1 MLWTNLAKTYIKL
14 KQLLFFGFLLM
25 FKTSFCQVT
34 ANDTILITLDSSK
47 NAVVPI
53 PNGDSILRIINL
65 NPFFTLQVDSS
76 LSYDLQINKTPENYY
91 WFIKNA
97 PLGLKIDKNTGLV
110 TFKAE
115 KGLFKS
121 GKLKYDIP
129 YKVELGV
136 QNLKNPKE
144 RADTIFT
151 ILIYSTEVIVSKLK
165 PTIGSSME
173 LEEGDS
179 IRFRVQCEDGTFPI
193 EQITILTN
201 EPINKFKSVN
211 KCDDEFAWMVPF
223 NFIKE
228 NDTTRLK
235 TLVIQFIGID
245 KFQNKDTATVRLRIR
260 PGINYPEKITEYNTI
275 SDEMKKYIT
284 NLKLTFYVI
293 SRNIKN
299 TKTTRTGFDISSS
312 TTAML
317 GTILATTGNSEGSKN
332 TGKVLPSVGLTLVP
346 VKEAV
351 SPVRVQEQNTA
362 SQIRAAIKRLEYMYS
377 EAALV
382 GERDPEIISKMRKM
396 REEIKQSKLQLV
408 DLPLVEFDPRYT
420 QEDADKYFNNPKV
433 IKKYKLKVN

>member
-1 MLWTNLAKTYIKL
+1 MRY
-14 KQLLFFGFLLM
+14 QLFFVFFLF
-25 FKTSFCQVT
+25 FKTTFSQIT
-34 ANDTILITLDSSK
+34 GIDTIPAEIDSLK
-47 NAVVPI
+47 IKTTAT
-53 PNGDSILRIINL
+53 PNEDSLLRIINL

-76 LSYDLQINKTPENYY
+76 LSYDLQINKNPENYY

-97 PLGLKIDKNTGLV
+97 PVGLKIDKSTGV
-110 TFKAE
+110 VSFKAE

-121 GKLKYDIP
+121 GKLKYDVP

-136 QNLKNPKE
+136 QNLQKPAE
-144 RADTIFT
+144 RVDTVFT
-151 ILIYSTEVIVSKLK
+151 IMIYSTEVIVSKLK

-179 IRFRVQCEDGTFPI
+179 IRFRIQCEDGTFPI
-193 EQITILTN
+193 EQITILTD

-228 NDTTRLK
+228 NDTTRIK
-235 TLVIQFIGID
+235 TLVVQFVGID
-245 KFQNKDTATVRLRIR
+245 KFQNKDTATVKLRIR
-260 PGINYPEKITEYNTI
+260 PGINYPEKIKEYDLI

-293 SRNIKN
+293 SKNIKN

-317 GTILATTGNSEGSKN
+317 GTILATTGNTEGAKN

-382 GERDPEIISKMRKM
+382 GDRDIDIISKMKKM

>member
-1 MLWTNLAKTYIKL
+1 
-14 KQLLFFGFLLM
+14 M
-25 FKTSFCQVT
+25 FKTSFSQVT
-34 ANDTILITLDSSK
+34 GNDTIPITVDSSK
-47 NAVVPI
+47 IAVVAIPI
-53 PNGDSILRIINL
+53 EDSILRIINL

-76 LSYDLQINKTPENYY
+76 LSYALQINKTQENYY

-144 RADTIFT
+144 RTDTIFT

-260 PGINYPEKITEYNTI
+260 PGINYPEKITEYNMI

-317 GTILATTGNSEGSKN
+317 GTILATTGNSEGAKN

-377 EAALV
+377 EAVLV
-382 GERDPEIISKMRKM
+382 GERDPEIIYKMRKM

>member
-1 MLWTNLAKTYIKL
+1 MKY
-14 KQLLFFGFLLM
+14 LLFFGFLLM
-25 FKTSFCQVT
+25 FKTSFSQVT
-34 ANDTILITLDSSK
+34 GNDTIPITVDSSK
-47 NAVVPI
+47 IAVVAIPI
-53 PNGDSILRIINL
+53 EDSILRIINL

-76 LSYDLQINKTPENYY
+76 LSYALQINKTQENYY

-144 RADTIFT
+144 RTDTIFT

-260 PGINYPEKITEYNTI
+260 PGINYPEKITEYNMI

-317 GTILATTGNSEGSKN
+317 GTILATTGNSEGAKN

-377 EAALV
+377 EAVLV
-382 GERDPEIISKMRKM
+382 GERDPEIIYKMRKM

>member
-1 MLWTNLAKTYIKL
+1 LAFF
-14 KQLLFFGFLLM
+14 LFF
-25 FKTSFCQVT
+25 KISFCQVSGT
-34 ANDTILITLDSSK
+34 DTIPTSIDSSRIALPAIA
-47 NAVVPI
+47 NE
-53 PNGDSILRIINL
+53 DSVLRIINL

-97 PLGLKIDKNTGLV
+97 PLGLKIDKNTGIIS
-110 TFKAE
+110 FKAE

-136 QNLKNPKE
+136 QNLQNPKE
-144 RADTIFT
+144 RADTGFT

-228 NDTTRLK
+228 NDTTRVK
-235 TLVIQFIGID
+235 TLVIQFVGID

-260 PGINYPEKITEYNTI
+260 PGINYPEKILEHTAI
-275 SDEMKKYIT
+275 SEEMKKYIT

-293 SRNIKN
+293 SKNIKN

-317 GTILATTGNSEGSKN
+317 GTILATTGNSEGAKN

-362 SQIRAAIKRLEYMYS
+362 SQIRAAIKRLEYMFS

-382 GERDPEIISKMRKM
+382 GERDPEIISKMKKM

>member
-1 MLWTNLAKTYIKL
+1 
-14 KQLLFFGFLLM
+14 M
-25 FKTSFCQVT
+25 FKTSFSQVT
-34 ANDTILITLDSSK
+34 GNDTIPITVDSSK
-47 NAVVPI
+47 IAVVAI
-53 PNGDSILRIINL
+53 PSEDSILRIINL

-76 LSYDLQINKTPENYY
+76 LSYALQINKTQENYY

-144 RADTIFT
+144 RTDTIFT

-179 IRFRVQCEDGTFPI
+179 IRFRVKCEDGTFPI

-245 KFQNKDTATVRLRIR
+245 KFQNKDTATVSLRIR
-260 PGINYPEKITEYNTI
+260 PGINYPEKITEYNMI

-317 GTILATTGNSEGSKN
+317 GTILATTGNSEGAKN

-377 EAALV
+377 EAVLV
-382 GERDPEIISKMRKM
+382 GERDPEIIYKMRKM

>member
-1 MLWTNLAKTYIKL
+1 MFLPL
-14 KQLLFFGFLLM
+14 FLLINKG
-25 FKTSFCQVT
+25 FSQVAT
-34 ANDTILITLDSSK
+34 NDTIPVSIDSTKRPLSEVS
-47 NAVVPI
+47 NE
-53 PNGDSILRIINL
+53 DSILRIINL

-76 LSYDLQINKTPENYY
+76 LSYDLQINKNPENYY

-97 PLGLKIDKNTGLV
+97 PLGLKIDKNTGV
-110 TFKAE
+110 VSFKAE

-129 YKVELGV
+129 YKVEIGV
-136 QNLKNPKE
+136 QNLQNPKE
-144 RADTIFT
+144 RADTGFT

-165 PTIGSSME
+165 PTIGSSMD

-228 NDTTRLK
+228 NDTSRIK
-235 TLVIQFIGID
+235 TLIIQFVAID
-245 KFQNKDTATVRLRIR
+245 KFQNKDTATVRLRIK
-260 PGINYPEKITEYNTI
+260 PGINYPEKIMEYNMI

-293 SRNIKN
+293 SKNIKN
-299 TKTTRTGFDISSS
+299 TKSTRTGFDISSS

-317 GTILATTGNSEGSKN
+317 GTILATTGNSEGAKN

-362 SQIRAAIKRLEYMYS
+362 SQIRAAIKRLEYMYG

-382 GERDPEIISKMRKM
+382 GERDPEIISKMKKL

>member
-1 MLWTNLAKTYIKL
+1 
-14 KQLLFFGFLLM
+14 M

-34 ANDTILITLDSSK
+34 GNDTIPITIDSSK
-47 NAVVPI
+47 IAVVSI
-53 PNGDSILRIINL
+53 PSEDSILRIINL

-121 GKLKYDIP
+121 GKLKYDVP

-144 RADTIFT
+144 RTDTIFT

-179 IRFRVQCEDGTFPI
+179 IRFRVQCEDGNFPI

-260 PGINYPEKITEYNTI
+260 PGINYPEKITEYNLI

-299 TKTTRTGFDISSS
+299 TKSTRTGFDISSS

-317 GTILATTGNSEGSKN
+317 GTILATTGNSVGAKN

-382 GERDPEIISKMRKM
+382 GERDPEIISKMKKM

>member
-1 MLWTNLAKTYIKL
+1 
-14 KQLLFFGFLLM
+14 M
-25 FKTSFCQVT
+25 FKTSFSQVT
-34 ANDTILITLDSSK
+34 GNDTIPITVDSSK
-47 NAVVPI
+47 IAVVAI
-53 PNGDSILRIINL
+53 PSEDSILRIINL

-76 LSYDLQINKTPENYY
+76 LSYALQINKTQENYY

-144 RADTIFT
+144 RTDTIFT

-260 PGINYPEKITEYNTI
+260 PGINYPEKITEYNMI

-317 GTILATTGNSEGSKN
+317 GTILATTGNSEGAKN

-377 EAALV
+377 EAVLV
-382 GERDPEIISKMRKM
+382 GERDPEIIYKMRKM

>member
-1 MLWTNLAKTYIKL
+1 M
-14 KQLLFFGFLLM
+14 KQLLFFGLLLT
-25 FKTSFCQVT
+25 FKTSFGQVT
-34 ANDTILITLDSSK
+34 GNDTIPVTLDSSK
-47 NAVVPI
+47 MAMVAI
-53 PNGDSILRIINL
+53 PSEDSTLRIINL

-76 LSYDLQINKTPENYY
+76 LSYDLQINRTPENYY

-144 RADTIFT
+144 RTDTIFT

-179 IRFRVQCEDGTFPI
+179 IRFRVQCEDGTFPV
-193 EQITILTN
+193 EHITILTN
-201 EPINKFKSVN
+201 EPINKFKSVI

-223 NFIKE
+223 DFIKE
-228 NDTTRLK
+228 NDTTKQK
-235 TLVIQFIGID
+235 TLLIQFVGVD
-245 KFQNKDTATVRLRIR
+245 KFQNKDTATVKLRIK
-260 PGINYPEKITEYNTI
+260 PGINYPEKIIEYNMI

-317 GTILATTGNSEGSKN
+317 GTILATTGSSEGAKN

-362 SQIRAAIKRLEYMYS
+362 SQIRAAIKRLEYMFS

-382 GERDPEIISKMRKM
+382 GERDLEIISKMKKM

>member
-1 MLWTNLAKTYIKL
+1 
-14 KQLLFFGFLLM
+14 M
-25 FKTSFCQVT
+25 FKTSFSQVT
-34 ANDTILITLDSSK
+34 GNDTIPITVDSSK
-47 NAVVPI
+47 IAVVAI
-53 PNGDSILRIINL
+53 PSEDSILRIINL

-76 LSYDLQINKTPENYY
+76 LSYALQINKTQENYY
-91 WFIKNA
+91 WFVKNA

-144 RADTIFT
+144 RTDTIFT

-260 PGINYPEKITEYNTI
+260 PGINYPEKITEYNMI

-317 GTILATTGNSEGSKN
+317 GTILATTGNSEGAKN

-377 EAALV
+377 EAVLV
-382 GERDPEIISKMRKM
+382 GERDPEIIYKMRKM

>member
-1 MLWTNLAKTYIKL
+1 MFLPL
-14 KQLLFFGFLLM
+14 FLLI
-25 FKTSFCQVT
+25 KNTYCQVT
-34 ANDTILITLDSSK
+34 TNDTIPVSIDSTRR
-47 NAVVPI
+47 PI
-53 PNGDSILRIINL
+53 SEVSNEDSILRIINL

-76 LSYDLQINKTPENYY
+76 LSYDLQINKNPQNYY

-97 PLGLKIDKNTGLV
+97 PLGLKIDKNSGLIS
-110 TFKAE
+110 FKAE

-129 YKVELGV
+129 YKVDIGV
-136 QNLKNPKE
+136 QNLQNPKE
-144 RADTIFT
+144 RADTGFT

-228 NDTTRLK
+228 NDTSRIK
-235 TLVIQFIGID
+235 TLIIQFVAID
-245 KFQNKDTATVRLRIR
+245 KFQNKDTATVRLRIK
-260 PGINYPEKITEYNTI
+260 PGINYPEKMTEYNMI

-293 SRNIKN
+293 SKNIKN
-299 TKTTRTGFDISSS
+299 TKSTRTGFDISSS

-317 GTILATTGNSEGSKN
+317 GTILATTGNSEGAKN

-377 EAALV
+377 EASLV
-382 GERDPEIISKMRKM
+382 GERDPEIISKMKKL

>member
-1 MLWTNLAKTYIKL
+1 MRPILFLA
-14 KQLLFFGFLLM
+14 FFLTLE
-25 FKTSFCQVT
+25 TSYSQVT
-34 ANDTILITLDSSK
+34 ELDTIPSK
-47 NAVVPI
+47 IDTSLTVLSNPFTE
-53 PNGDSILRIINL
+53 DSILRIINL
-65 NPFFTLQVDSS
+65 NPFFTILVDSS
-76 LSYDLQINKTPENYY
+76 LTYDLQINKPSSNFY

-97 PLGLKIDKNTGLV
+97 PVGLKIDRNSGLV
-110 TFKAE
+110 SFKAE

-136 QNLKNPKE
+136 QNLQNPKE
-144 RADTIFT
+144 RVDTIFT
-151 ILIYSTEVIVSKLK
+151 ILIYSTEVLVSKLK
-165 PTIGSSME
+165 PTIGSSMQ

-179 IRFRVQCEDGTFPI
+179 IRFRVQCDEGTFPI
-193 EQITILTN
+193 EHITILTN
-201 EPINKFKSVN
+201 EPINMFKSVN
-211 KCDDEFAWMVPF
+211 KCEDEFAWMVPF

-228 NDTTRLK
+228 NDTTRQKIL
-235 TLVIQFIGID
+235 LIQFVGVD
-245 KFQNKDTATVRLRIR
+245 KLQNKDTATVKLIIR
-260 PGINYPEKITEYNTI
+260 PGINYPEKILDHKAVATEMT
-275 SDEMKKYIT
+275 KYIT

-293 SRNIKN
+293 SKNIKN

-317 GTILATTGNSEGSKN
+317 GTILATTGSSTGAKN

-377 EAALV
+377 ENVLV
-382 GERDPEIISKMRKM
+382 GERDTEILSKMKNM
-396 REEIKQSKLQLV
+396 REEMKQSKLQLV

-420 QEDADKYFNNPKV
+420 QEDADSYFNNPKV

>member
-1 MLWTNLAKTYIKL
+1 
-14 KQLLFFGFLLM
+14 M
-25 FKTSFCQVT
+25 FKISFSQVT
-34 ANDTILITLDSSK
+34 GNDTIPITVDSSK
-47 NAVVPI
+47 IAVVAI
-53 PNGDSILRIINL
+53 PSEDSILRIINL

-76 LSYDLQINKTPENYY
+76 LSYALQINKTQENYY

-144 RADTIFT
+144 RTDTIFT

-260 PGINYPEKITEYNTI
+260 PGINYPEKITEYNMI

-317 GTILATTGNSEGSKN
+317 GTILATTGNSEGAKN

-377 EAALV
+377 EAVLV
-382 GERDPEIISKMRKM
+382 GERDPEIIYKMRKM

>member
-1 MLWTNLAKTYIKL
+1 M
-14 KQLLFFGFLLM
+14 G
-25 FKTSFCQVT
+25 KTSFSQISAIDTLPAENDSLKLKTT
-34 ANDTILITLDSSK
+34 ATSHQ
-47 NAVVPI
+47 
-53 PNGDSILRIINL
+53 DSILRIINL
-65 NPFFTLQVDSS
+65 NPFFTIQVDSS
-76 LSYDLQINKTPENYY
+76 LSYDLQINKNPENYY
-91 WFIKNA
+91 WFIKKA
-97 PLGLKIDKNTGLV
+97 PVGLKIDKNTGLV
-110 TFKAE
+110 SFRAE

-129 YKVELGV
+129 YTVELGV
-136 QNLKNPKE
+136 QNLQKPSE
-144 RADTIFT
+144 RVDTLFT
-151 ILIYSTEVIVSKLK
+151 IMIYSTEVIVSKLK
-165 PTIGSSME
+165 PTIASSMD

-179 IRFRVQCEDGTFPI
+179 IRFRIQCEAGTFPI

-228 NDTTRLK
+228 NDTTRQK
-235 TLVIQFIGID
+235 TLVVQFVGID

-260 PGINYPEKITEYNTI
+260 PGINYPEKMMEYKMI

-293 SRNIKN
+293 SKNIKN
-299 TKTTRTGFDISSS
+299 TKSTRTGFDISSS

-317 GTILATTGNSEGSKN
+317 GTILATTGNTEGAKN

-362 SQIRAAIKRLEYMYS
+362 SQIRAAIKRLEYMSS

-382 GERDPEIISKMRKM
+382 GDRDIEIISKMKKM
-396 REEIKQSKLQLV
+396 RDEIKQSKLQLV